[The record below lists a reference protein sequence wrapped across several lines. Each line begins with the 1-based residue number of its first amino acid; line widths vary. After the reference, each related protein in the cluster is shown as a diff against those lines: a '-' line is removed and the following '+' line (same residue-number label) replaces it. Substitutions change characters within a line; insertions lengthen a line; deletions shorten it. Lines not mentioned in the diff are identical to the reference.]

1 MSGGT
6 TLLILLI
13 SSRAEDGRAIGT
25 HLRGRFD
32 TLHLEAVYSMAQGLQ
47 WAGRQPW
54 QFILLDLSAL
64 VTSHREGIEQ
74 LQRLAPQADLL
85 LYTDD
90 FPMSPLQA
98 MRTGAGALLHRQS
111 PCFLEDLSAIIGDG
125 QTSPL
130 RHGGLPARSANAS
143 HADDRSADTIV
154 YELTPS
160 GYFTYVSE
168 GIRSL
173 LGYDADELLG
183 RHFLSIV
190 APDFQS
196 SAAQRFNERRAGARA
211 TRKFD
216 LQLMPKARIGY
227 IPDAITT
234 RLCARGL
241 YAGRDIFVGTVG
253 LIQPPSQA
261 ARDLD
266 DDLMPRQIP
275 TLALGG
281 PRPQRATTSRANGPA
296 MQAAALEPIWLSIEQ
311 FLGQLDRRP
320 LQPALQDSPEV
331 SASLAAH
338 HVEAAP
344 ASDMTAR
351 PILNSHVEAT
361 EPVRHEPAPNF
372 PASRAVPITTRYPL
386 APSPDEGQI
395 RETHPTIERRQFP
408 RKDVRL
414 ASRVRQQD
422 RQWTGCTVNIGEG
435 GLAIDTPTLHEPLF
449 SHTASITLLSDVLFM
464 DVWGTVSSQRHAG
477 QTRLHVRFGALDE
490 VQRSVLQSFV
500 EILNSHPDCLRVQL
514 TITGTVS
521 PTPRDSAPEA
531 AVTSALRTMGS
542 GEQDRRADYRV
553 PTNRPVWL
561 CWQSPHGL
569 TTRVRATLRDLHLT
583 GALIQVERRIPAS
596 VTHCRLTS
604 APGSHD
610 GEALN
615 PPAQTDASP
624 ILLTIVR
631 EQASDAVTR
640 LSSSQRGRTS
650 SQPAIYG
657 MQIHHHDDAA
667 SRLLSRWIDHAVLA
681 HMGTSAHR
689 AERTIQTDR
698 LFTHTAQDVRI
709 ALYHDY
715 VGSPDPMLVPIVVIA
730 PDLGQTKEDALD
742 LSYVLASQG
751 LHVLR
756 YDAPHHLG
764 ESDGH
769 DEPPCLSHL
778 QGGLQCVLGFIE
790 EFWPGTPIL
799 LFGAGLSG
807 RLCARLLQ
815 SDAFIIGLALLD
827 TPLDLS
833 DDLYSLRK
841 HETDPLDQSAPQG
854 LLTYFHGV
862 RIQQD
867 TFVDDAVAGR
877 YVSPQDLLDD
887 LRTTT
892 VPIAVVAPASLSHAT
907 ATAATA
913 NHWRQLLQA
922 QDIDATITEAPAAAP
937 AQETRPGQ
945 PSWMTALAQFCVAQL
960 RHGPRPPVLAP
971 LPERDR
977 QDERQLERL
986 RLRGR
991 HLWTR
996 AKRHRHWTTFTSLTD
1011 ATVRQTLAQAVLS
1024 PLATQG
1030 RLRRILEV
1038 GCGQGALAAALAMH
1052 QTRSE
1057 FPRALS
1063 RPMPLDYVGVDC
1075 AASTVEQARARW
1087 LAAQPER
1094 TASTAAP
1101 PSGGYT
1107 VTPQWLLGEFDAS
1120 LPICDAPMDAVVITL
1135 VLGHYINPRQLLH
1148 ECWRLLAPG
1157 GQLILL
1163 SLHPTT
1169 DLLHW
1174 CRPAADCEAE
1184 MNHTPSRSEAHDAL
1198 RHEWARGWAEGSLLR
1213 FTADSLTRLID
1224 PLRPRTLRI
1233 EPALDGHAHLLTA
1246 QKP

>member
-6 TLLILLI
+6 TLPILLI
-13 SSRAEDGRAIGT
+13 SSRAEDGRTIGT
-25 HLRGRFD
+25 HLRGHFD
-32 TLHLEAVYSMAQGLQ
+32 TLHLEAVFSIAQGLQ

-64 VTSHREGIEQ
+64 VTAHREGIEQ
-74 LQRLAPQADLL
+74 VQRLAPQADLL

-98 MRTGAGALLHRQS
+98 MRTGAVALLHRQS
-111 PCFLEDLSAIIGDG
+111 PRFLDDLSAIIETR
-125 QTSPL
+125 QTSPIPQGTRPTL
-130 RHGGLPARSANAS
+130 SAPMAPE
-143 HADDRSADTIV
+143 DDRSADTIV
-154 YELTPS
+154 YELSPS

-173 LGYDADELLG
+173 LGYKAEELLG
-183 RHFLSIV
+183 LHFLSVV
-190 APDFQS
+190 APDSKS

-211 TRKFD
+211 TRHFD
-216 LQLMPKARIGY
+216 LRLMPKTRIGH
-227 IPDAITT
+227 IPDAITA

-241 YAGRDIFVGTVG
+241 YAAQDIFVGTVG
-253 LIQPPSQA
+253 LIQTPSQPA
-261 ARDLD
+261 QSPD
-266 DDLMPRQIP
+266 DDLMPRQVH
-275 TLALGG
+275 TLTLGG
-281 PRPQRATTSRANGPA
+281 PIPQRATTNRASGPA

-331 SASLAAH
+331 SALLAAH
-338 HVEAAP
+338 HAQAEP
-344 ASDMTAR
+344 AEDMTAR
-351 PILNSHVEAT
+351 PILNAHVETT
-361 EPVRHEPAPNF
+361 EPVRHEPVPNF
-372 PASRAVPITTRYPL
+372 PVSRAVPVTPEHL
-386 APSPDEGQI
+386 LSPSADEAQI
-395 RETHPTIERRQFP
+395 WKAQPTIERRQSH

-414 ASRVRQQD
+414 ASRVLQRD

-435 GLAIDTPTLHEPLF
+435 GLAIDTPTLHEPLY
-449 SHTASITLLSDVLFM
+449 SHTVSITLLSDILFM
-464 DVWGTVSSQRHAG
+464 DIWGTASSQRHTG

-490 VQRSVLQSFV
+490 VQRSVLQSFL

-514 TITGTVS
+514 TIAGAVS
-521 PTPRDSAPEA
+521 PTRKDSAPEA
-531 AVTSALRTMGS
+531 AATSALTTMGS
-542 GEQDRRADYRV
+542 VEQDRRVDYRV
-553 PTNRPVWL
+553 PTNKPVWL
-561 CWQSPHGL
+561 CWQSPHGV
-569 TTRVRATLRDLHLT
+569 TMRVRATLRDLHLT
-583 GALIQVERRIPAS
+583 GALIQVERRLPAG
-596 VTHCRLTS
+596 VTHCRLAS

-610 GEALN
+610 GDTLNLSAL
-615 PPAQTDASP
+615 TDAAT
-624 ILLTIVR
+624 ILLTVVR
-631 EQASDAVTR
+631 EQTTATR
-640 LSSSQRGRTS
+640 LSSSQRGGPP

-657 MQIHHHDDAA
+657 MRIHHHDDVA
-667 SRLLSRWIDHAVLA
+667 SRILSRWVDHAVLA

-742 LSYVLASQG
+742 LAYVLASQG

-769 DEPPCLSHL
+769 DEPSCLSHL
-778 QGGLQCVLGFIE
+778 QGSLQCVLAFIE

-815 SDAFIIGLALLD
+815 SDAFIIGLALLH

-833 DDLYSLRK
+833 DNLYHLRG
-841 HETDPLDQSAPQG
+841 HETDLLSPSASHGQI
-854 LLTYFHGV
+854 TYFHGV
-862 RIQQD
+862 RIQGD

-877 YVSPQDLLDD
+877 YVSPQDLLND

-892 VPIAVVAPASLSHAT
+892 VPIAVVAPAPHSHTTAT
-907 ATAATA
+907 TAAT
-913 NHWRQLLQA
+913 NHWRQLLQT
-922 QDIDATITEAPAAAP
+922 QNIDATIIEAPAAAP
-937 AQETRPGQ
+937 AQETQPGQ
-945 PSWMTALAQFCVAQL
+945 PSWMTALVQFCVAQL

-986 RLRGR
+986 RVRGR

-996 AKRHRHWTTFTSLTD
+996 AQRHHHWTTFTSLTD
-1011 ATVRQTLAQAVLS
+1011 ATVHQTLAQAVLPS
-1024 PLATQG
+1024 LATQG

-1038 GCGQGALAAALAMH
+1038 GCGQGALAAALATH

-1063 RPMPLDYVGVDC
+1063 RPLPLDYVGVDC

-1094 TASTAAP
+1094 TSSTTAP
-1101 PSGGYT
+1101 PSGAYA
-1107 VTPQWLLGEFDAS
+1107 VTPQWLQGEFDAP

-1135 VLGHYINPRQLLH
+1135 VLGHYINPRELLH

-1174 CRPAADCEAE
+1174 CRPAFDSETERDSA
-1184 MNHTPSRSEAHDAL
+1184 PSRSNAHDAL
-1198 RHEWARGWAEGSLLR
+1198 RHEWTRGWAEGSLLR

-1224 PLRPRTLRI
+1224 PLHPRTLRI

>member
-90 FPMSPLQA
+90 FPLSPLQA
-98 MRTGAGALLHRQS
+98 MRTRAVALLHRQS
-111 PCFLEDLSAIIGDG
+111 PRFLDHLSAIIGDG

-130 RHGGLPARSANAS
+130 RQGGLPAPSANAS
-143 HADDRSADTIV
+143 HEDDRSADTIV
-154 YELTPS
+154 YELSPS
-160 GYFTYVSE
+160 GYFTYVTE

-183 RHFLSIV
+183 RHFLSVV
-190 APDFQS
+190 APDSKS

-211 TRKFD
+211 TRHFD
-216 LQLMPKARIGY
+216 LRLMPKARIGHL
-227 IPDAITT
+227 PDAISA

-241 YAGRDIFVGTVG
+241 YAAPDIFVGTVG
-253 LIQPPSQA
+253 LIQTPLQLAQSP
-261 ARDLD
+261 D
-266 DDLMPRQIP
+266 DDLVPRQVR
-275 TLALGG
+275 TVALRG
-281 PRPQRATTSRANGPA
+281 PRPQRATTNRASGPA

-320 LQPALQDSPEV
+320 LQPALQDNPEV

-338 HVEAAP
+338 HAEAEP
-344 ASDMTAR
+344 AEDMTAR
-351 PILNSHVEAT
+351 PGLNAHVET
-361 EPVRHEPAPNF
+361 MEPVRHEPAPNF
-372 PASRAVPITTRYPL
+372 PVSRSIPVTPEYPL
-386 APSPDEGQI
+386 SPSADEAQI
-395 RETHPTIERRQFP
+395 GKPHPTNERRQFP

-414 ASRVRQQD
+414 ASRVLQQD
-422 RQWTGCTVNIGEG
+422 RQWAGCTINIGEG
-435 GLAIDTPTLHEPLF
+435 GLAIDTPTIPEPLY
-449 SHTASITLLSDVLFM
+449 SHTVSITLLSDVLFM

-490 VQRSVLQSFV
+490 VQRSVLQSFL

-514 TITGTVS
+514 TIAGPVLST
-521 PTPRDSAPEA
+521 RKDSAPEA
-531 AVTSALRTMGS
+531 AVTSPPTKIRS

-553 PTNRPVWL
+553 PTNKPVWL
-561 CWQSPHGL
+561 CWQSPHGV
-569 TTRVRATLRDLHLT
+569 TTRVRATVQNLHLN
-583 GALIQVERRIPAS
+583 GALIRVERRLPAGA
-596 VTHCRLTS
+596 TRCRLAS
-604 APGSHD
+604 APGIHD
-610 GEALN
+610 EDSLN
-615 PPAQTDASP
+615 QSAQTETAP

-631 EQASDAVTR
+631 EQATTAAR
-640 LSSSQRGRTS
+640 LPSPQRGGPS

-657 MQIHHHDDAA
+657 ARIHHHDDVA
-667 SRLLSRWIDHAVLA
+667 SHILSRWVDHAVLA

-742 LSYVLASQG
+742 LAYVLAGQG

-769 DEPPCLSHL
+769 DESPCLSQL
-778 QGGLQCVLGFIE
+778 QGSLQCVLAFIE

-833 DDLYSLRK
+833 DDLHRLRK
-841 HETDPLDQSAPQG
+841 HETDLLDQSASQG

-862 RIQQD
+862 RIQRD
-867 TFVDDAVAGR
+867 TFVDDAIAGR

-892 VPIAVVAPASLSHAT
+892 VPIAVVAPAPHSHAT

-922 QDIDATITEAPAAAP
+922 QDIDATIIEAQASQPT
-937 AQETRPGQ
+937 QETQPGQ

-996 AKRHRHWTTFTSLTD
+996 AQRHHHWTTFTSLTD
-1011 ATVRQTLAQAVLS
+1011 ATVRQTLAQAVLPS
-1024 PLATQG
+1024 LATQG

-1038 GCGQGALAAALAMH
+1038 GCGQGALAAALATD

-1063 RPMPLDYVGVDC
+1063 RPLPLDYVGVDC

-1087 LAAQPER
+1087 LAAQPTI
-1094 TASTAAP
+1094 TA
-1101 PSGGYT
+1101 PSGAYA
-1107 VTPQWLLGEFDAS
+1107 VTPQWLPGEFDAP
-1120 LPICDAPMDAVVITL
+1120 LPIRDAPMDAVVITL

-1148 ECWRLLAPG
+1148 ECWQLLAPG

-1169 DLLHW
+1169 DFLHW
-1174 CRPAADCEAE
+1174 CRPAADSEAE
-1184 MNHTPSRSEAHDAL
+1184 MDSTPFRSNAQDAL

-1213 FTADSLTRLID
+1213 FTADSLTRLMD

-1233 EPALDGHAHLLTA
+1233 EPALDGHAHLLSA
-1246 QKP
+1246 RKP